1 MRLINGRE
9 LGASS
14 TRAMQAEG
22 AGAIWDWLGWDCLGW
37 DCLGW
42 DCLGWDCLG
51 WDFPDWARPSLS
63 SNSPTKD
70 RRLACQTKV
79 LGSLRLGSLR
89 MKFTVKDDGGWR
101 AIALYV
107 QIQTQRKCGLGAIL
121 GSRSCC

>member
-22 AGAIWDWLGWDCLGW
+22 AGAIWNWLGWDW
-37 DCLGW
+37 T
-42 DCLGWDCLG
+42 GWDCLG

-107 QIQTQRKCGLGAIL
+107 QIQTQRKCGLRAIW

>member
-9 LGASS
+9 LGAGG
-14 TRAMQAEG
+14 TRAVQGEG
-22 AGAIWDWLGWDCLGW
+22 QGQSGTGRAGMVFPDCLV
-37 DCLGW
+37 
-42 DCLGWDCLG
+42 WDCLG

-70 RRLACQTKV
+70 RRLACQTEVLGNLWK

-107 QIQTQRKCGLGAIL
+107 QIQIQRKCGLGAISR
-121 GSRSCC
+121 SRSCC